1 MDVEYIFIIIGAI
14 LALWLAGL
22 TALYVILFAKLKK
35 VITETKGG
43 TILSVFESVLASEK
57 KNKKEIDQVKA
68 ELEKVSDN
76 SVFHIQ
82 KLSLVRFNPFNET
95 GGDHSFS
102 MAMLNGKDTGV
113 VITGLHTRERTR
125 LYVKPI
131 SRGKSEYELSL
142 EEKKAIAK
150 AQRS

>member
-1 MDVEYIFIIIGAI
+1 MNIEYIFIIVGVIFV
-14 LALWLAGL
+14 LWLTGL
-22 TALYVILFAKLKK
+22 TVLYVILFSKLKK

-43 TILSVFESVLASEK
+43 TILSVFENVLASEK
-57 KNKKEIDQVKA
+57 KNKKEIDQVKM
-68 ELEKVSDN
+68 EIEKVSEN

>member
-1 MDVEYIFIIIGAI
+1 
-14 LALWLAGL
+14 
-22 TALYVILFAKLKK
+22 
-35 VITETKGG
+35 
-43 TILSVFESVLASEK
+43 
-57 KNKKEIDQVKA
+57 
-68 ELEKVSDN
+68 
-76 SVFHIQ
+76 
-82 KLSLVRFNPFNET
+82 
-95 GGDHSFS
+95 

>member
-1 MDVEYIFIIIGAI
+1 MNIEYIFIIVGVIFV
-14 LALWLAGL
+14 LWLTGL
-22 TALYVILFAKLKK
+22 TVLYVILFSKLKK

-43 TILSVFESVLASEK
+43 TILSVFENVLASEK
-57 KNKKEIDQVKA
+57 KNKKEIDQVKM
-68 ELEKVSDN
+68 EIEKVSEN

-150 AQRS
+150 